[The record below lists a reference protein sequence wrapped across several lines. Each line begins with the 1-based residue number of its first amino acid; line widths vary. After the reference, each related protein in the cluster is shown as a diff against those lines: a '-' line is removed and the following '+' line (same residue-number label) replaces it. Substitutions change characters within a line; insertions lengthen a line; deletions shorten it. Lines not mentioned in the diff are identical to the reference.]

1 MVSFIEILR
10 TISIGIIRIPFV
22 LILILLG
29 YNFYKRNKRITV
41 MQKLIIGKKINSPI
55 ELTISEIVLGVFAG
69 VLGSILIG
77 FLGVGFSENSMID
90 LLFLLTILN
99 ISFNSKYM
107 EFAYTASILGFLS
120 ILVEL
125 MEKMYGIQNQILNMI
140 RVDITSLM
148 TLVAVFY
155 LMKGFLILIDG
166 SRGTVPIFTKRD
178 DKIIG
183 GFAMKRYW
191 AIPFAVVIFVNS
203 VDYSLNDIIS
213 VNMWNNIINFT
224 NPMAILETVAILLLP
239 LYGLTQFDAVT
250 FTKSKREKTFIYGS
264 TLIIYSLTLFIL
276 ARLCV
281 LNIFFQMAVIVF
293 APLGYEFFE
302 LMHKQSELKKKP
314 KFISDENGIMV
325 LEVAPDSP
333 AWESGIKSGDVLI
346 EINNKKIIKEDDVFN
361 AIKQTSNFIWL
372 KIKKATGKLEEVQLY
387 NINNAK
393 VLGVVLV
400 PIKVPSGDK
409 FIKADDFNIN
419 DILGKIKNRK
429 K

>member
-1 MVSFIEILR
+1 MMSFVEILR
-10 TISIGIIRIPFV
+10 TISIGIIRVPFV
-22 LILILLG
+22 LILIILG

-41 MQKLIIGKKINSPI
+41 MQKLIIGKRLNSPI
-55 ELTISEIVLGVFAG
+55 ELTISEIVLGIFAG
-69 VLGSILIG
+69 VIGSVLISL
-77 FLGVGFSENSMID
+77 LGVGFSESSMID

-107 EFAYTASILGFLS
+107 EFAYTASMLGFLS
-120 ILVEL
+120 LLVEI
-125 MEKMYGIQNQILNMI
+125 MEKMYGIQNGILDMI
-140 RVDITSLM
+140 KMDIASLM

-183 GFAMKRYW
+183 GFALKRYW
-191 AIPFAVVIFVNS
+191 AIPFAVIIFVNS
-203 VDYSLNDIIS
+203 IDYSLSDVIS
-213 VNMWNNIINFT
+213 VSIWQNIINFT
-224 NPMAILETVAILLLP
+224 NPMALLETVAILLLP

-250 FTKSKREKTFIYGS
+250 FTKTKREKTFIYGT
-264 TLIIYSLTLFIL
+264 TLIIYSLILFIL

-281 LNIFFQMAVIVF
+281 LNIFFQMAAIIF
-293 APLGYEFFE
+293 APVAYEFFE
-302 LMHKQSELKKKP
+302 LVHKNSEIKNKP

-333 AWESGIKSGDVLI
+333 AWESGIKSGDILI
-346 EINNKKIIKEDDVFN
+346 EINNKKIVKEDDVFD

-372 KIKKATGKLEEVQLY
+372 KIKKATGKFEEVQLHS
-387 NINNAK
+387 IKSTK

-400 PIKVPSGDK
+400 PTKVPEEDK

-419 DILGKIKNRK
+419 DILEKIKNRK